1 MPLVSNRYGKGRVR
15 VMRVDRSGDQHE
27 VRELDIRV
35 MVEGDFARAY
45 TNADNSRLLSTDTM
59 KNVVNVVAREQLGLD
74 KELFCGAV
82 ADKLF
87 ECYRQIEA
95 VTLSAAERKWNRLSF
110 AGRSHPHSFVLDAN
124 GKPSVVLKAT
134 RTTRS
139 ISSGII
145 GFTFMKTTG
154 SGWDN
159 FARDPYTTL
168 VETKDR
174 ICATSM
180 DASWTWSSTPTD
192 FAGANE
198 RVLSTMIEVFATTY
212 SAGVQDSLYRMG
224 EATLAAT
231 PEVLS
236 ISMACPNKHYLPI
249 NL

>member
-1 MPLVSNRYGKGRVR
+1 
-15 VMRVDRSGDQHE
+15 
-27 VRELDIRV
+27 
-35 MVEGDFARAY
+35 
-45 TNADNSRLLSTDTM
+45 
-59 KNVVNVVAREQLGLD
+59 
-74 KELFCGAV
+74 
-82 ADKLF
+82 
-87 ECYRQIEA
+87 
-95 VTLSAAERKWNRLSF
+95 
-110 AGRSHPHSFVLDAN
+110 
-124 GKPSVVLKAT
+124 
-134 RTTRS
+134 
-139 ISSGII
+139 
-145 GFTFMKTTG
+145 MKTTG

-180 DASWTWSSTPTD
+180 DASWAWSSTPTD